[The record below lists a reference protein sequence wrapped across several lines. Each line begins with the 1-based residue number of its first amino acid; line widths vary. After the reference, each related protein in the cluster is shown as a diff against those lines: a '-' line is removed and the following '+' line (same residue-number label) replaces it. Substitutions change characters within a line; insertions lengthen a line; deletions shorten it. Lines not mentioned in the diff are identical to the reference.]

1 MNNPRLSKEDR
12 EDLFKPL
19 FSEIVNMIVEASD
32 GDEDRLWALRRK
44 IAKELVYLER
54 SRPSD
59 RARLK
64 KLMMSK
70 QGGRCA
76 ICEKELPEKGS
87 ELDRFVAKFGYIE
100 SNVRLVHHECH
111 INDQAAKRYT

>member
-1 MNNPRLSKEDR
+1 MANPTLSKEDR
-12 EDLFKPL
+12 EHLFRPL
-19 FSEIVNMIVEASD
+19 FAEIVAMIIEASD

-54 SRPSD
+54 SKPSD

-64 KLMMSK
+64 KAMRAK
-70 QGGRCA
+70 QEGLCGLCGLA
-76 ICEKELPEKGS
+76 LPESGA
-87 ELDRFVAKFGYIE
+87 ELDRFVAKLGYVE

-111 INDQAAKRYT
+111 AKDQAAKGYA